1 MARHDRIIAKTADA
15 EPTPTL
21 TPPPVAVAVAAPAKP
36 KSRRKQMVF
45 LLVAVAAVVG
55 AGTYGRSYW
64 TDGRFMISTNDAY
77 VTSDVSVI
85 SSRVQGYV
93 ANVDTTENRLVKSG
107 DVLVRLDD
115 GDYRIALQ
123 VAQSRAAS
131 AAQTLNRIDAQIVA
145 AEAGVAQAE
154 AQHDMA
160 DAQQRA
166 AQSNADRVRQLA
178 GKNVAA
184 QAQLDTAVEGLDSGK
199 ASVAGADAAIANAKA
214 QVGVLRAQRAEAV
227 GTQHELGLAAAQA
240 KRNLDL
246 TVLRAPV
253 DGMVANLNLEVGD
266 LVSPGARLAALVP
279 LDSLYIEANFK
290 ETQLSDLGLGA
301 KVKITI
307 DALPDASFDGTVDS
321 IAPATGSVF
330 SLLPADNATGNFTK
344 VVQRVSVRIAI
355 PQTALDAGGLRAGL
369 SATVAVDT
377 RTGAA
382 TFAAEAAKIVPAKTV
397 AME

>member
-15 EPTPTL
+15 EAATSIA
-21 TPPPVAVAVAAPAKP
+21 PPVVAVAIPAPAKP
-36 KSRRKQMVF
+36 KSRRKQMIF
-45 LLVAVAAVVG
+45 LLVAVAALAG

-93 ANVDTTENRLVKSG
+93 AEVAATENSLVTSG

-145 AEAGVAQAE
+145 AEAGVAQAQ

-184 QAQLDTAVEGLDSGK
+184 QAQLDTAVAGLDSGK
-199 ASVAGADAAIANAKA
+199 ASVAGADAAIANAQA
-214 QVGVLRAQRAEAV
+214 QVGVLRAQRAEAL
-227 GTQHELGLAAAQA
+227 GTQHELALAAAQA
-240 KRNLDL
+240 QRNLDL

-253 DGMVANLNLEVGD
+253 GGMVANLNLEVGD

-279 LDSLYIEANFK
+279 LDNLYIEANFK
-290 ETQLSDLGLGA
+290 ETQLNGLGLGA
-301 KVKITI
+301 KVKISI
-307 DALPDASFDGTVDS
+307 DALPDASFEGTLAS
-321 IAPATGSVF
+321 IAPATGAVF

-344 VVQRVSVRIAI
+344 VVQRVSVRIGI

-369 SATVAVDT
+369 SATVEVDT
-377 RTGAA
+377 RTGTPSLAPWAVKIAA
-382 TFAAEAAKIVPAKTV
+382 VE
-397 AME
+397 